1 MRKIILL
8 TLFLGF
14 TLTGLAQKLTG
25 KVVDEHNA
33 PVPGANVVVKE
44 TQQGTITD
52 FDGKFSIDIKEFPVT
67 ISVSFV
73 GYKPEKIILNGPK
86 PLNIILKE
94 NNEFLD
100 DVVVTASRGKEKIKE
115 SPVSIERMSL
125 KEIRRNTAPS
135 FYDGLSNLKGVDV
148 NTNSL
153 TFQSVNTRGFA
164 TFANNRFLQLID
176 GIDNTSPALNF
187 PLGNLVG
194 INELDVQ
201 SVEILPGAAS
211 ALYGA
216 NAFNGVLNMRSKNP
230 FSYKGLSAYVK
241 YGVTKQEA
249 AGSNPYKDVGIRYAW
264 GGNYAAAKVNFSFLK
279 GTDWYAVDE
288 TDIDIDPFN
297 AALKGSRASNPSYD
311 GMNVYGDEIV
321 TPIVDMNHV
330 FDEYPMLAFLNR
342 DEYVRVSRTGYA
354 EKDLT
359 DYEAKSFKADMAFH
373 YRPSGQPGK
382 LEFIWNSRFGT
393 GTTIYQGANRYVLK
407 DIFIH
412 QHKLEIKSKN
422 WFIRGYYT
430 GEDAGHSY
438 DTKFTAWNIN
448 RKWVGDKEWFT
459 YYLARYSMAR
469 YGYLFDDATGL
480 PVMSG
485 GFPAN
490 DPHGPYSKAEAH
502 QIARQ
507 YADYGTMVLGQPKPT
522 RFIPGTPE
530 FKQAFNEVINDPD
543 FKTGGK
549 FIDNTNLKHVEGNY
563 NFKDLIDFAEIQV
576 GGSLRRYSLH
586 SEGTIFTDYPDLDP
600 INIDESAAY
609 VQVSKKLMDNRLKLA
624 TSLRYDKQ
632 KNFDGNFSP
641 RFSAV
646 YSAGENKEHNF
657 RLSLQTGFRNPSTQ
671 DLYIGLNLGPITLV
685 GGAPDNW
692 DRYKETV
699 MAQDPNT
706 GTTFPVTITGRD
718 AYTNAYTLT
727 SFIKFG
733 QTHDPTV
740 LKEAKVDK
748 IKPEQVTT
756 IEFGYRGSLVKNLS
770 LDMAV
775 YYNKYND
782 FGAGTRV
789 MALSSEL
796 GTADENNINNAL
808 PAIGTGAYK
817 PFQLYTNA
825 KSKVISYGADFG
837 FNYRAGNYM
846 IALGYDYA
854 KFDYTPAED
863 EKDFRPGFNTPE
875 HRIKASLAND
885 NLYKGFGFKV
895 DYKYQTEFEWQ
906 SSFADG
912 MVPSRSILDAQINY
926 KIKKFKTKIKLGGSN
941 ILGTEYLP
949 APGTGKVGSI
959 FYVGLIYGD

>member
-8 TLFLGF
+8 FLFLGF
-14 TLTGLAQKLTG
+14 TLIGYAQKLTG
-25 KVVDEHNA
+25 KVVDKHND
-33 PVPGANVVVKE
+33 PIPGANVIVKE
-44 TQQGTITD
+44 TNQGTTTD
-52 FDGKFSIDIKEFPVT
+52 FNGNFSINIKEFPVT
-67 ISVSFV
+67 IEVSFV
-73 GYKPEKIILNGPK
+73 GYKPEKVILNGPK
-86 PLNIILKE
+86 TLKIILKE

-135 FYDGLSNLKGVDV
+135 FYDGLSNLKGVDI

-249 AGSNPYKDVGIRYAW
+249 AGTNPYSDIGVRYAW
-264 GGNYAAAKVNFSFLK
+264 GGNYAAAKVNFSFLQ
-279 GTDWYAVDE
+279 GTDWFAVDE
-288 TDIDIDPFN
+288 SDIDMDPFN
-297 AALKGSRASNPSYD
+297 AALKGSRTSNPSYD
-311 GMNVYGDEIV
+311 GINVYGDEITTV
-321 TPIVDMNHV
+321 LPINVATGG
-330 FDEYPMLAFLNR
+330 LLN
-342 DEYVRVSRTGYA
+342 DIRVSRTGYA

-359 DYEAKSFKADMAFH
+359 GYEAKSLKADAAFH

-393 GTTIYQGANRYVLK
+393 GTTLYQGANRYVL
-407 DIFIH
+407 DGILIH
-412 QHKLEIKSKN
+412 QHKLEIKNKN
-422 WFIRGYYT
+422 WFIRAYYT
-430 GEDAGHSY
+430 GEDAGNSY

-448 RKWVGDKEWFT
+448 RKWRSDKDWFT
-459 YYLARYSMAR
+459 DYARIYVNAR
-469 YGYLFDDATGL
+469 SNGADEAT
-480 PVMSG
+480 
-485 GFPAN
+485 
-490 DPHGPYSKAEAH
+490 AH
-502 QIARQ
+502 QVARDF
-507 YADYGTMVLGQPKPT
+507 ADNSPVDSFGNPKTP
-522 RFIPGTPE
+522 RFQPGTEE
-530 FKQAFNEVINDPD
+530 FNQAFNEVINDPD

-549 FIDNTNLKHVEGNY
+549 FIDNTSLQHIEGNY
-563 NFKDLIDFAEIQV
+563 NFKDLVDFAEIQV

-586 SEGTIFTDYPDLDP
+586 SEGTIFTDYPDLSP

-609 VQVSKKLMDNRLKLA
+609 VQVSKKLMNNRLKLA

-657 RLSLQTGFRNPSTQ
+657 RLSFQTGFRNPSTQ
-671 DLYIGLNLGPITLV
+671 DLYIGLNLGPITLL
-685 GGAPDNW
+685 GAAPDNMG
-692 DRYKETV
+692 RYSETITN
-699 MAQDPNT
+699 NT
-706 GTTFPVTITGRD
+706 NTDVTITGED
-718 AYTNAYTLT
+718 AYNNSYTL
-727 SFIKFG
+727 SSVYKF
-733 QTHDPTV
+733 
-740 LKEAKVDK
+740 KETGNPGDLVVADVSR

-756 IEFGYRGSLVKNLS
+756 IEFGYRGSLMKNLS
-770 LDMAV
+770 IDFAT

-782 FGAGTRV
+782 FGAGIRV
-789 MALSSEL
+789 LALSSEV
-796 GTADENNINNAL
+796 GTVDNITNAF
-808 PAIGTGAYK
+808 PALATESYK
-817 PFQLYTNA
+817 AFQLYTNA
-825 KSKVISYGADFG
+825 KSTITSYGVDLG
-837 FNYRAGNYM
+837 LNYKAGNYL
-846 IALGYDYA
+846 IGLVYDYA
-854 KFDYTPAED
+854 KFDFTPAEG
-863 EKDFRPGFNTPE
+863 EEDFRPGFNTPE

-912 MVPSRSILDAQINY
+912 LVPSRSILDAQINY
-926 KIKKFKTKIKLGGSN
+926 NIKKYKTKIKLGGSN

-959 FYVGLIYGD
+959 FYIGLIYGN

>member
-1 MRKIILL
+1 MRKIILF
-8 TLFLGF
+8 TLLLGF
-14 TLTGLAQKLTG
+14 TLTGYAQKLTG
-25 KVVDEHNA
+25 KVVDEQND
-33 PVPGANVVVKE
+33 PVPGANVIVKE
-44 TQQGTITD
+44 TDQGTTTN
-52 FDGKFSIDIKEFPVT
+52 FNGEFSIDIKEFPVT
-67 ISVSFV
+67 IEVSFV
-73 GYKPEKIILNGPK
+73 GYKPEKITLNGPK
-86 PLNIILKE
+86 TLNIVLKE

-216 NAFNGVLNMRSKNP
+216 NAFNGVLNMRSKSP

-249 AGSNPYKDVGIRYAW
+249 AGTNPYSDVGVRYAW

-279 GTDWYAVDE
+279 GTDWFAVDE
-288 TDIDIDPFN
+288 SDIDMDPFN
-297 AALKGSRASNPSYD
+297 EPFKGSRASNPSYD

-321 TPIVDMNHV
+321 TVLPINAASGG
-330 FDEYPMLAFLNR
+330 LLN
-342 DEYVRVSRTGYA
+342 DIRVSRTGYA

-359 DYEAKSFKADMAFH
+359 DYEAKSLKADVAFH

-393 GTTIYQGANRYVLK
+393 GTTLYQGANRYVLNG
-407 DIFIH
+407 IFIH

-430 GEDAGHSY
+430 GEDAGNSY
-438 DTKFTAWNIN
+438 DTKFTAWNVN
-448 RKWVGDKEWFT
+448 RKWRSDKDWFT
-459 YYLARYSMAR
+459 DYARVYVNAR
-469 YGYLFDDATGL
+469 TNGADDAT
-480 PVMSG
+480 
-485 GFPAN
+485 
-490 DPHGPYSKAEAH
+490 AH
-502 QIARQ
+502 QMARDF
-507 YADYGTMVLGQPKPT
+507 ADNSPVDSFGNPKTP
-522 RFIPGTPE
+522 RFLPGSQE
-530 FKQAFNEVINDPD
+530 FKQAFNEVINDPN

-549 FIDNTNLKHVEGNY
+549 FIDNTNLQHVEGNY
-563 NFKDLIDFAEIQV
+563 NFRDLVDFAEIQV

-671 DLYIGLNLGPITLV
+671 DLYIGLNLGPITLL
-685 GGAPDNW
+685 GAAPDNMS
-692 DRYKETV
+692 RYSETITN
-699 MAQDPNT
+699 NT
-706 GTTFPVTITGRD
+706 NTQVTITGED

-727 SFIKFG
+727 SVYKFK
-733 QTHDPTV
+733 QTGNPADLV
-740 LKEAKVDK
+740 VADVDR

-770 LDMAV
+770 VDFAT

-782 FGAGTRV
+782 FGAGIRV
-789 MALSSEL
+789 LALSSEV
-796 GTADENNINNAL
+796 GTVDNITNAF
-808 PAIGTGAYK
+808 PALATESYK

-825 KSKVISYGADFG
+825 KSTVTSYGVDLG
-837 FNYRAGNYM
+837 LNYKAGNYL
-846 IALGYDYA
+846 IGLVYDYA
-854 KFDYTPAED
+854 KFDFTPAEG
-863 EKDFRPGFNTPE
+863 EEDFRPGFNTPE

-912 MVPSRSILDAQINY
+912 TVPARSILDAQINY
-926 KIKKFKTKIKLGGSN
+926 NIKKYKIKIKLGGSN

-949 APGTGKVGSI
+949 APGTGMVGSI
-959 FYVGLIYGD
+959 LYAGLTYGN

>member
-1 MRKIILL
+1 MKKIILL
-8 TLFLGF
+8 TLLLSFA
-14 TLTGLAQKLTG
+14 LTGYAQKLTG
-25 KVVDEHNA
+25 KVIDQDNN
-33 PVPGANVVVKE
+33 PVPGANIVIKE
-44 TQQGTITD
+44 TQQGTTTD
-52 FDGKFSIDIKEFPVT
+52 FDGKFSINIKEFPVT
-67 ISVSFV
+67 IEVSFV
-73 GYKPEKIILNGPK
+73 GYKPEKITLNGPK
-86 PLNIILKE
+86 TLKIILKE

-115 SPVSIERMSL
+115 SPVSIERMNL
-125 KEIRRNTAPS
+125 REIRRNTSPS
-135 FYDGLSNLKGVDV
+135 FYDGLSNLKGVDL

-230 FSYKGLSAYVK
+230 FSYKGLSTYVK

-249 AGSNPYKDVGIRYAW
+249 AGTNPYNDIGLRYAW

-279 GTDWYAVDE
+279 GTDWFAVDE
-288 TDIDIDPFN
+288 SDIDMDSFN
-297 AALKGSRASNPSYD
+297 ATLKGSRASNPSYD
-311 GMNVYGDEIV
+311 GMNVYGDEIA
-321 TPIVDMNHV
+321 TTIDLNHA
-330 FDEYPMLAFLNR
+330 FDGTALAFLNR
-342 DEYVRVSRTGYA
+342 DESIRVSRTGYA

-359 DYEAKSFKADMAFH
+359 DYEAKSLKADLAFH

-412 QHKLEIKSKN
+412 QHKLEIKNKN

-430 GEDAGHSY
+430 GEDAGNSY

-448 RKWVGDKEWFT
+448 RKWRSDKDWFED
-459 YYLARYSMAR
+459 YVIAYAAAR
-469 YGYLFDDATGL
+469 
-480 PVMSG
+480 SG
-485 GFPAN
+485 A
-490 DPHGPYSKAEAH
+490 
-502 QIARQ
+502 
-507 YADYGTMVLGQPKPT
+507 LGQELSTTTAAHNFARNLADNEDSYAQLGYPNISKPT
-522 RFIPGTPE
+522 RLLPGTPE

-563 NFKDLIDFAEIQV
+563 NFRDLVDFAEIQV

-586 SEGTIFTDYPDLDP
+586 SEGTIFTDYSYLDP

-609 VQVSKKLMDNRLKLA
+609 VQISKKLMNNRLKFA

-646 YSAGENKEHNF
+646 YSAGEHKEHNF
-657 RLSLQTGFRNPSTQ
+657 RLSFQTGFRNPSTQ

-692 DRYKETV
+692 NRYQETV

-706 GTTFPVTITGRD
+706 GATFPAVITGTD
-718 AYTNAYTLT
+718 AYTNSYTLT

-740 LKEAKVDK
+740 LKVAKVDK

-770 LDMAV
+770 IDMAA
-775 YYNKYND
+775 YYNQYNN
-782 FGAGTRV
+782 FGAGIRV

-796 GTADENNINNAL
+796 GTADENNIGNAL

-825 KSKVISYGADFG
+825 KSTVISYGVDFG
-837 FNYRAGNYM
+837 LNYRAGNYL
-846 IALGYDYA
+846 LGLIYDYA
-854 KFDYTPAED
+854 KFDFTPAEG
-863 EKDFRPGFNTPE
+863 EEDFRPGFNTPE

-912 MVPSRSILDAQINY
+912 TVPARSILDAQINY
-926 KIKKFKTKIKLGGSN
+926 NIKKYKMKIKLGGSN

-949 APGTGKVGSI
+949 APGTGMVGSI
-959 FYVGLIYGD
+959 LYAGLTYGN

>member
-1 MRKIILL
+1 MRKIIVIA
-8 TLFLGF
+8 LFLNF
-14 TLTGLAQKLTG
+14 TLAGYGQKLTG
-25 KVVDEHNA
+25 KVVDEHND
-33 PVPGANVVVKE
+33 PIPGANVIVKQ
-44 TQQGTITD
+44 TDQGTTTD
-52 FDGKFSIDIKEFPVT
+52 FNGKFFIDIKEFPVT
-67 ISVSFV
+67 IEISYV
-73 GYKPEKIILNGPK
+73 GYQPEKITLNGPK
-86 PLNIILKE
+86 TLNIILKE

-135 FYDGLSNLKGVDV
+135 FYDGLSNLKGIDI

-153 TFQSVNTRGFA
+153 TFQSVNSRGFA

-176 GIDNTSPALNF
+176 GIDNASPALNF

-216 NAFNGVLNMRSKNP
+216 NAFNGVLNMQSKNP

-241 YGVTKQEA
+241 YGVTEQEA
-249 AGSNPYKDVGIRYAW
+249 AGSNPYSDVGVRYAW

-279 GTDWYAVDE
+279 GTDWFAVDE
-288 TDIDIDPFN
+288 RDIDTNPFN
-297 AALKGSRASNPSYD
+297 KTLKGSRLNPSYD
-311 GMNVYGDEIV
+311 GINVYGDEIV
-321 TPIVDMNHV
+321 TVLPINSATGGLLD
-330 FDEYPMLAFLNR
+330 DI
-342 DEYVRVSRTGYA
+342 RVSRTGYA

-359 DYEAKSFKADMAFH
+359 DYEAKSLKADMAFH

-393 GTTIYQGANRYVLK
+393 GTTLYQGANRYVLD
-407 DIFIH
+407 DILIH
-412 QHKLEIKSKN
+412 QHKLEIKNKN

-430 GEDAGHSY
+430 GEDAGNSY

-448 RKWVGDKEWFT
+448 RKWRSDRAWFID
-459 YYLARYSMAR
+459 YARVYINAR
-469 YGYLFDDATGL
+469 SGGADDAT
-480 PVMSG
+480 
-485 GFPAN
+485 
-490 DPHGPYSKAEAH
+490 AH
-502 QIARQ
+502 QTAREF
-507 YADYGTMVLGQPKPT
+507 ADNSPVDSFGNPKTPRFQPGSK
-522 RFIPGTPE
+522 E
-530 FKQAFNEVINDPD
+530 FNQAFNEAINDPN

-563 NFKDLIDFAEIQV
+563 NFRDLVDFAEIQI

-586 SEGTIFTDYPDLDP
+586 SQGTIFTDYPDLDP

-657 RLSLQTGFRNPSTQ
+657 RLSFQTGFRNPTTQ
-671 DLYIGLNLGPITLV
+671 DLYIGLNLGPITLL
-685 GGAPDNW
+685 GAAPDNMG
-692 DRYKETV
+692 RYSETITNN
-699 MAQDPNT
+699 ANNQ
-706 GTTFPVTITGRD
+706 VTITGED
-718 AYTNAYTLT
+718 AYTNSYTLT
-727 SFIKFG
+727 SVYKF
-733 QTHDPTV
+733 
-740 LKEAKVDK
+740 KETGNPADLVVADVDK

-756 IEFGYRGSLVKNLS
+756 IEFGYRGNLIKNLS
-770 LDMAV
+770 VDFAA
-775 YYNKYND
+775 YYNQYND

-789 MALSSEL
+789 LTLSSEV
-796 GTADENNINNAL
+796 GTVDNVANAY
-808 PAIGTGAYK
+808 PALTTGSYK

-825 KSKVISYGADFG
+825 KSSVTSYGADIG
-837 FNYRAGNYM
+837 LNYRVGDYLVGL
-846 IALGYDYA
+846 IYDYA
-854 KFDYTPAED
+854 KFDFTPAKGE
-863 EKDFRPGFNTPE
+863 EDFRPGFNTPE

-895 DYKYQTEFEWQ
+895 DYKYQTEYEWQ

-912 MVPSRSILDAQINY
+912 TVPARSILDAQINY
-926 KIKKFKTKIKLGGSN
+926 NIKKYKTKIKLGGSN

-949 APGTGKVGSI
+949 APGTGMVGSI
-959 FYVGLIYGD
+959 LYVGLIYGN